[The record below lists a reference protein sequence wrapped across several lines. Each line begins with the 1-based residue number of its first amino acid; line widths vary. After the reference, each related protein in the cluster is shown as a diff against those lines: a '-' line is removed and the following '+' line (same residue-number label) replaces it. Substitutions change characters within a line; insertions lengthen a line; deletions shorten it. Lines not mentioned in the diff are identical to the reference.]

1 MATRTGSAGRGGPS
15 YLDIRASELYYFDIE
30 MPTRH
35 RGTEN
40 EVRAL
45 NAFIT
50 LVRASE
56 AVSVTL
62 HRELGGKNL
71 TSSQF
76 GVLEALFHL
85 GPLCQGEL
93 AGKLLRSGA
102 STTSVVEGLE
112 KRGLVVRQRT
122 EEDKR
127 FVRVALTGKGRK
139 LIQDVFPAHAEKA
152 VRLFGVLTFEEQ
164 EQLRRLCRK
173 LGTGVGS
180 V

>member
-1 MATRTGSAGRGGPS
+1 
-15 YLDIRASELYYFDIE
+15 
-30 MPTRH
+30 MPTRY
-35 RGTEN
+35 RGAED

-45 NAFIT
+45 NALIT

-56 AVSVTL
+56 AVVGNL
-62 HRELGGKNL
+62 HRDLSGTRL

-76 GVLEALFHL
+76 GVIEALFHL

-93 AGKLLRSGA
+93 AVKLLRSGA

-122 EEDKR
+122 EEDRR
-127 FVRVALTGKGRK
+127 FVRVALTGKGRR
-139 LIQDVFPAHAEKA
+139 LIQDVFPAHAA
-152 VRLFGVLTFEEQ
+152 RVARLFAVLTQEEQ

-173 LGTGVGS
+173 LGIAVGTA
-180 V
+180 

>member
-1 MATRTGSAGRGGPS
+1 
-15 YLDIRASELYYFDIE
+15 
-30 MPTRH
+30 MPTRYT
-35 RGTEN
+35 GGED

-56 AVSVTL
+56 AVTASL
-62 HRELGGKNL
+62 HRDLGAKGL

-76 GVLEALFHL
+76 GVLEALLHL
-85 GPLCQGEL
+85 GPMCQGDL

-112 KRGLVVRQRT
+112 KRELVVRQRT
-122 EEDKR
+122 REDKR

-139 LIQDVFPAHAEKA
+139 LIEAIFPGHAA
-152 VRLFGVLTFEEQ
+152 RAARLFGALTADEQ
-164 EQLRRLCRK
+164 EQLRTLCRK
-173 LGTGVGS
+173 VGTAVGRA
-180 V
+180 

>member
-1 MATRTGSAGRGGPS
+1 
-15 YLDIRASELYYFDIE
+15 

-35 RGTEN
+35 RGSDE

-50 LVRASE
+50 LVRAAE
-56 AVSVTL
+56 AVAVAL
-62 HRELGGKNL
+62 HRGLAEKRL

-76 GVLEALFHL
+76 GALEALFHL
-85 GPLCQGEL
+85 GPLCQGDL
-93 AGKLLRSGA
+93 ALKLLRSGG

-112 KRGLVVRQRT
+112 RRGFVIRQRT

-139 LIQDVFPAHAEKA
+139 LIQGIFPSHAAAA
-152 VRLFGVLTFEEQ
+152 VQIFGVLSAAEQ
-164 EQLRRLCRK
+164 EELRRLCRT
-173 LGTGVGS
+173 LGKAAAGA
-180 V
+180 

>member
-1 MATRTGSAGRGGPS
+1 
-15 YLDIRASELYYFDIE
+15 
-30 MPTRH
+30 MPTRY
-35 RGTEN
+35 RGSDG

-56 AVSVTL
+56 AVSVAL
-62 HRELGGKNL
+62 HRRLAGKRL

-85 GPLCQGEL
+85 GPLCQGDL
-93 AGKLLRSGA
+93 ASKLLRSGA

-112 KRGLVVRQRT
+112 KRGFVVRQRT

-127 FVRVALTGKGRK
+127 FVRVALTGKGRR
-139 LIQDVFPAHAEKA
+139 LIQEIFPDHAA
-152 VRLFGVLTFEEQ
+152 TVARLLGALDAKEQ
-164 EQLRRLCRK
+164 DELRRLCRK
-173 LGTGVGS
+173 LGRAVEASTDSSSGNHLGMEAKEGS
-180 V
+180 

>member
-1 MATRTGSAGRGGPS
+1 MATKYRGP
-15 YLDIRASELYYFDIE
+15 
-30 MPTRH
+30 
-35 RGTEN
+35 EN

-50 LVRASE
+50 LARASE
-56 AVSVTL
+56 AVAARLQRDLT
-62 HRELGGKNL
+62 GKRL
-71 TSSQF
+71 TTSQF
-76 GVLEALFHL
+76 GVIEALLHL

-102 STTSVVEGLE
+102 SMTSVVEGLE

-127 FVRVALTGKGRK
+127 FVRVALTGKGRR
-139 LIQDVFPAHAEKA
+139 LIQEIFPAHAET
-152 VRLFGVLTFEEQ
+152 VTRLFSLLTEEEQ

-173 LGTGVGS
+173 LGIGVGTA
-180 V
+180 

>member
-1 MATRTGSAGRGGPS
+1 
-15 YLDIRASELYYFDIE
+15 

-35 RGTEN
+35 RGSEN

-50 LVRASE
+50 LVRAAE
-56 AVSVTL
+56 AVTVSL
-62 HRELGGKNL
+62 HRELAGQRL

-102 STTSVVEGLE
+102 SVTSVVEGLE
-112 KRGLVVRQRT
+112 KRGLVIRQRT

-139 LIQDVFPAHAEKA
+139 LIQEIFPAHARTA
-152 VRLFGVLTFEEQ
+152 ARIFSILTAEEQ
-164 EQLRRLCRK
+164 AELRRLCRT
-173 LGTGVGS
+173 LGTAAAAV
-180 V
+180 